1 VEQPVRPEIDPLD
14 RFLHGL
20 TSSGYA

>member
-1 VEQPVRPEIDPLD
+1 MEQPVRPEIDPLD

>member
-14 RFLHGL
+14 RFPHGL